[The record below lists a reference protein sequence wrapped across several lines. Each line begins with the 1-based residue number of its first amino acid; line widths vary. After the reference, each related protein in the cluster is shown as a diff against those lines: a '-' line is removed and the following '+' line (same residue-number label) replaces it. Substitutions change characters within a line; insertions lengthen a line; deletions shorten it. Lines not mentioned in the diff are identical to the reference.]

1 MFIRETDR
9 IAVTADGVVEANAIT
24 PDLDVIWIR
33 PRMSYGVQQAVMGE
47 GVKLEQGGATPRGR
61 KAKREVEINL
71 GAWQSALLVHN
82 IVAWQGPSF
91 GVVPVSRDNILALDP
106 REPLVQRVIT
116 EISERNGD
124 ELTEAETNEDDDD
137 PKLIDLPAR
146 RSPVVSG
153 GVTR

>member
-1 MFIRETDR
+1 MFIRDTDR
-9 IAVTADGVVEANAIT
+9 IAVTSGGVVEANAVT

-47 GVKLEQGGATPRGR
+47 GVTLEQSAPVARGR
-61 KAKREVEINL
+61 KAAKREIEINL

-91 GVVPVSRDNILALDP
+91 GVVPVTRDNILALDP
-106 REPLVQRVIT
+106 REPLVQRVIN
-116 EISERNGD
+116 EISERNADAKSEVD
-124 ELTEAETNEDDDD
+124 EGDDD

-146 RSPVVSG
+146 RSPVANG
-153 GVTR
+153 GGTR

>member
-1 MFIRETDR
+1 MFIRDTDR
-9 IAVTADGVVEANAIT
+9 IAVTRDGPVEPSAVT

-47 GVKLEQGGATPRGR
+47 GVKLEQGGAVPRGR
-61 KAKREVEINL
+61 KAAKREVEINL

-106 REPLVQRVIT
+106 REPLVQRVIA

-124 ELTEAETNEDDDD
+124 APTEADEDDD

-146 RSPVVSG
+146 RSPVASG
-153 GVTR
+153 GGTR